1 LTTVALIGATGHA
14 GSRILNELTQRG
26 HSVTAIVRN
35 PTKVPPLKNITA
47 KAGDVHD
54 LDGLAALIAG
64 HDVVVSSVHFAA
76 SDPGT
81 LIAAVRKACVPRYI
95 IVGGAGSL
103 KAPAG
108 GLLIDSGHVPLPYV
122 PESRAGVAF
131 LDMLRGISD
140 FEWSFLSPSIEF
152 VPGQRTG
159 RFRLCDD
166 TVLTDDRGRSWI
178 SYEDYA
184 VALVDEIEGNA
195 HPRRRFTVGY

>member
-1 LTTVALIGATGHA
+1 M
-14 GSRILNELTQRG
+14 RILNELTQRG
-26 HSVTAIVRN
+26 HGVTAIVRN
-35 PTKVPPLKNITA
+35 PNKVPPLKNTTA

-76 SDPGT
+76 SDPKI
-81 LIAAVRKACVPRYI
+81 LVAAVRRARVRRYI

-103 KAPAG
+103 KTPAG
-108 GLLIDSGHVPLPYV
+108 GLLVDGGDVPPPYV

-131 LDMLRGISD
+131 LEMLRGISD
-140 FEWSFLSPSIEF
+140 FEWSFLSPAIEF

-159 RFRLCDD
+159 RFRLGDD

>member
-1 LTTVALIGATGHA
+1 LTTVALVGATGHA
-14 GSRILNELTQRG
+14 GSRILSELVQRE

-35 PTKVPPLKNITA
+35 PTKVPPLKNTTA
-47 KAGDVHD
+47 KTGDVLD
-54 LDGLAALIAG
+54 LDGLAALISG

-76 SDPGT
+76 SDPKI
-81 LIAAVRKACVPRYI
+81 LVAAVRKARVPRYI

-103 KAPAG
+103 KTPAG

-131 LDMLRGISD
+131 LDMLRGISY

-152 VPGQRTG
+152 VSGQRTG
-159 RFRLCDD
+159 RFRLGDD